1 MLNIKIN
8 TVIIGK
14 DQSEVDELL
23 LILKN
28 FEELSIVGTAAKGNQ
43 GISIITN
50 FAPELVFVNVNLQ
63 DVNGLEFVRVLQSRN
78 IFPEFV
84 FIALDSNFA
93 YESMSLGPLDYLIKP
108 IDNELI
114 QQLLTRLK
122 LNLRKKEL
130 IRKMDVFANS
140 QSVLAKRVFNQK
152 GGIIV
157 LNLEEIVF
165 CKAEGTATIIMLKSD
180 EQVSLKSGISETL
193 ETINSEDFIRIG
205 RSYFINRNFLRK
217 IDKRSYKC
225 QMYFEGKSWEVPASK
240 NTINQLEKLNVY
252 PVY

>member
-8 TVIIGK
+8 TVVIGK

-23 LILKN
+23 SILKN
-28 FEELSIVGTAAKGNQ
+28 FEELSIVGSATTGNQ
-43 GISIITN
+43 GISIVTN

-78 IFPEFV
+78 IYPEFV
-84 FIALDSNFA
+84 FIALDSQFA
-93 YESMSLGPLDYLIKP
+93 YESLVLNPLDYLIKP
-108 IDNELI
+108 ICNELI
-114 QQLLTRLK
+114 QKLLTRLK
-122 LNLRKKEL
+122 LNLKKKEL
-130 IRKMDVFANS
+130 IRKMNIFANS

-157 LNLEEIVF
+157 LTLEEIVF
-165 CKAEGTATIIMLKSD
+165 CKAEGVATILMLKSD
-180 EQVSLKSGISETL
+180 EVVLLKSGISETL

-217 IDKRSYKC
+217 IDKRSNKC
-225 QMYFEGKSWEVPASK
+225 QLYFEGKAWEVPASK
-240 NTINQLEKLNVY
+240 NTISQLDKLNVY
-252 PVY
+252 PVS

>member
-1 MLNIKIN
+1 MLDVKIN
-8 TVIIGK
+8 TVIVGK
-14 DQSEVDELL
+14 DQTEVDELQS
-23 LILKN
+23 ILEN
-28 FEELSIVGTAAKGNQ
+28 FEELSIVGTATKGNQ

-84 FIALDSNFA
+84 FVALDSQFA
-93 YESMSLGPLDYLIKP
+93 YESLVLSPLDYLIKP

-114 QQLLTRLK
+114 QKLLTRLK
-122 LNLRKKEL
+122 LNLKKKEL
-130 IRKMDVFANS
+130 IRKMDAFTNS
-140 QSVLAKRVFNQK
+140 QSDLAKRVFNQK
-152 GGIIV
+152 GGIII

-165 CKAEGTATIIMLKSD
+165 CKAEGAATILMLKT
-180 EQVSLKSGISETL
+180 EEVVQLKSGISETL
-193 ETINSEDFIRIG
+193 ETINSEDFVRIG

-217 IDKRSYKC
+217 IDKRNYEC

-240 NTINQLEKLNVY
+240 NTISQLEKLNVY
-252 PVY
+252 PVQ